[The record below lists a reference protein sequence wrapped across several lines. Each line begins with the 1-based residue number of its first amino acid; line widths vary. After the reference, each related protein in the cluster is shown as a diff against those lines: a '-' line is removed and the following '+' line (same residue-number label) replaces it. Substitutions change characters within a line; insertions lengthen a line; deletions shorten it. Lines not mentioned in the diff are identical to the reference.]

1 MTLESIPD
9 SKISPVSRD
18 SADSTPRPLRIGEL
32 AASAGV
38 SPDTVRH
45 YERCGLLPRA
55 ERSAGGYREF
65 PAEAMALL
73 RTIRAALAVG
83 FSIPELARILGERRN
98 GGAPCRKVRALA
110 ADKLADVE
118 RQQRE
123 LRAVRRTLVA
133 LLADWDARLE
143 GQPGDRPAHLLE
155 QLSTLDSAT
164 RLRAAAEPARTRTRL
179 RRKTKEKPR

>member
-1 MTLESIPD
+1 M
-9 SKISPVSRD
+9 RRN
-18 SADSTPRPLRIGEL
+18 SADSTSPRALRIGEL

-55 ERSAGGYREF
+55 QRSAGGYREF
-65 PAEAMALL
+65 PADTVALL
-73 RTIRAALAVG
+73 RTVRAALAVG

-110 ADKLADVE
+110 ADKLAEVE

-123 LRAVRRTLVA
+123 LRAVRRALLA
-133 LLADWDARLE
+133 LLADWDARLA

-155 QLSTLDSAT
+155 HLSTLDVPA
-164 RLRAAAEPARTRTRL
+164 RLRDTTEPTRIRTRL
-179 RRKTKEKPR
+179 RRKTKEKTR

>member
-1 MTLESIPD
+1 MSKNSPD
-9 SKISPVSRD
+9 R
-18 SADSTPRPLRIGEL
+18 TPRPLRIGEL

-55 ERSAGGYREF
+55 ERSSGGYREF
-65 PAEAMALL
+65 PTETVALL

-133 LLADWDARLE
+133 LLADWDARLA
-143 GQPGDRPAHLLE
+143 GHPGDRPAHLLE
-155 QLSTLDSAT
+155 HLSTLETAT
-164 RLRAAAEPARTRTRL
+164 RLHSAAEPTRTRARL
-179 RRKTKEKPR
+179 RRKTQEKPR